1 MNNVKTFKEFIEE
14 SIWSDIQDRSS
25 GDTIRKEDE
34 VSYSTLEDED
44 CTVDLLYK
52 YLIKNYEV
60 LGDDKIVL
68 TDEDVLHVPITLS
81 GENIETEPDAME
93 ETKIYSIDYTRKL
106 NRYVKKMKTV
116 IDIEDLDDSY
126 DYIRAYT
133 TSDDYMV
140 CSKVVDFIEE
150 ILTMVP
156 DPALR
161 RRIIKSLHIY
171 S

>member
-1 MNNVKTFKEFIEE
+1 MNNVKTFKEFIAE

-68 TDEDVLHVPITLS
+68 TVEDVLDEDVLHVPITLS
-81 GENIETEPDAME
+81 GQYIETEPNAML

-161 RRIIKSLHIY
+161 RRIRK
-171 S
+171 

>member
-1 MNNVKTFKEFIEE
+1 MIPDFKTYIKE

-68 TDEDVLHVPITLS
+68 TVEDVLDGDVLHVPITLS
-81 GENIETEPDAME
+81 GQYIETELNAML

-161 RRIIKSLHIY
+161 RRIRK
-171 S
+171 

>member
-1 MNNVKTFKEFIEE
+1 M
-14 SIWSDIQDRSS
+14 
-25 GDTIRKEDE
+25 
-34 VSYSTLEDED
+34 
-44 CTVDLLYK
+44 LYK

-68 TDEDVLHVPITLS
+68 TVEDVLDGDVLHVPITLS
-81 GENIETEPDAME
+81 GQYIETELNAML

-161 RRIIKSLHIY
+161 RRIRK
-171 S
+171 

>member
-68 TDEDVLHVPITLS
+68 TVEDVLDGDVLHVPITLS
-81 GENIETEPDAME
+81 GQYIETELNAML

-161 RRIIKSLHIY
+161 RRIRK
-171 S
+171 

>member
-1 MNNVKTFKEFIEE
+1 MGAIKTFSEFIIE

-68 TDEDVLHVPITLS
+68 TVEDVLDGDVLHVPITLS
-81 GENIETEPDAME
+81 GQYIETELNAML

-116 IDIEDLDDSY
+116 INIEDLDDSY

-161 RRIIKSLHIY
+161 RRIRK
-171 S
+171 

>member
-1 MNNVKTFKEFIEE
+1 MGAIKTFSEFINE
-14 SIWSDIQDRSS
+14 SIWSDIQDRST

-52 YLIKNYEV
+52 YLIKTYEV

-106 NRYVKKMKTV
+106 NKYVKKMKTV
-116 IDIEDLDDSY
+116 FDIDDFDDDE
-126 DYIRAYT
+126 DYIRAFT
-133 TSDDYMV
+133 GSSCVV
-140 CSKVVDFIEE
+140 CNEVVDFIEE
-150 ILTMVP
+150 ILTKVP

-161 RRIIKSLHIY
+161 KKKSA
-171 S
+171 